1 MEHTTIRMSTG
12 DMNLMTA
19 YGDMR
24 DWLAGYRSTLVM
36 WHVYESCMYLALTT
50 RPHVTQRAR
59 ERCRALGFDEVREEL
74 SETDELR
81 MSLGVET
88 TAQALHEQSYD
99 AAESLSREFEQVK
112 YHLTD
117 EDHNKIYAVINPIIV
132 EMERLESD
140 PDPAERPDFTCA
152 VCKTPNYYPHEGQ
165 FFVEKYEPGTLCQ
178 TCMLRDAGAIS

>member
-1 MEHTTIRMSTG
+1 
-12 DMNLMTA
+12 MNTWL
-19 YGDMR
+19 R
-24 DWLAGYRSTLVM
+24 DYRS
-36 WHVYESCMYLALTT
+36 SLTGVDRSDGYNYFIMDT
-50 RPHVTQRAR
+50 HSHVTERAIERAR
-59 ERCRALGFDEVREEL
+59 FYGFEEVKPPL
-74 SETDELR
+74 SETDEMR
-81 MSLGVET
+81 ASLGVET

-117 EDHNKIYAVINPIIV
+117 EDHNKIYDVINPIIV